1 MAEARLSALLFQRA
15 RAVIPGGVNSPVR
28 AWSAVGGEPR
38 FLQQGKGSRV
48 WDADGNEYLDY
59 VGSWGPLLAGHA
71 HPEVVRAVQEAVR
84 DGASFGAPTAQEV
97 EFAEVVCS
105 ALPSV
110 DLVRLTNS
118 GTEACMTALRLAR
131 AYTGRDRI
139 LKFDGCYHGHADALL
154 VRAGSGAATL
164 GIPDSAGVP
173 VPVAASTLV
182 VPFNDADA
190 VAQAFVDY
198 RQRIAAVIVEPVV
211 GNSGVILP
219 RPGFLQA
226 LRDLCSE
233 HGAVLVFDEVIT
245 GFRLGWSGA
254 QGLYGVIPDLTCLGK
269 VIGGGFPLAAVGGR
283 REIMELLAPS
293 GPVYQAGTLS
303 GNPVAVAAGLATLRL
318 LRRPGTYEQISSL
331 SQLLVEGLR
340 DAITSC
346 GVQACVNAV
355 GSMWTIFFGVDRV
368 ENAEQARACDRER
381 FRAWFHGMLAEGVYL
396 PPSPFEAAFVSLAHT
411 DADVTQTVEAARRV
425 LRRLR

>member
-38 FLQQGKGSRV
+38 FLRRGKGSRV

-84 DGASFGAPTAQEV
+84 DGASFGAPTAHEV

-131 AYTGRDRI
+131 AYTGRDLI

-164 GIPDSAGVP
+164 GIPDSAGIP

-190 VAQAFVDY
+190 LAQAFVGY
-198 RQRIAAVIVEPVV
+198 RQQIAAVIVEPVV

-254 QGLYGVIPDLTCLGK
+254 QGLYGVVPDLTCLGK

-303 GNPVAVAAGLATLRL
+303 GNPVAVAAGLATLQL
-318 LRRPGTYEQISSL
+318 LRRPGAYEQISSL

-346 GVQACVNAV
+346 GVQACVNAA

-411 DADVTQTVEAARRV
+411 EADVTQTVDAARRV